1 MRTKNLLISLPLL
14 AAALSLSPC
23 TAFAE
28 NADHAASGSIEVFF
42 GVLELPFLFAA
53 VIFAFVT
60 ARALKGGIFGKGM
73 ALMAWGFLV
82 MGVGHLHMQVE
93 HFLHFKLFATLF
105 GGTGGQIAWIIALL
119 VTWSLSGLG
128 FYKMYRASKGG

>member
-1 MRTKNLLISLPLL
+1 MPIKNPLISVPLL
-14 AAALSLSPC
+14 TAALSLSPC
-23 TAFAE
+23 AALAQDAHQTAP
-28 NADHAASGSIEVFF
+28 GSIELFF

-53 VIFAFVT
+53 VTFAFVT

-73 ALMAWGFLV
+73 ALMAWGFMV
-82 MGVGHLHMQVE
+82 MGIGHLHMQVE
-93 HFLHFKLFATLF
+93 HFFHFNLFATLF
-105 GGTGGQIAWIIALL
+105 GSTGGQIAWIIALL